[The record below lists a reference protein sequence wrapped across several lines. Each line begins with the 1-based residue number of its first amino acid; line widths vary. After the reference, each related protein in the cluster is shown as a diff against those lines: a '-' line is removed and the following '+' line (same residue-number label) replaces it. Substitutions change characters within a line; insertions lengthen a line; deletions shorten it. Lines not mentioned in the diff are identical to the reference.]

1 MTLDVARLA
10 TTEPPVPAAYQRL
23 NLAGEPFL
31 RALLL
36 GQSVAYGGAADASA
50 LDWLPTLRSGALLA
64 AASHAFCWLS
74 AGEGAQRLCAKLGFV
89 AVGTR
94 LN

>member
-1 MTLDVARLA
+1 M
-10 TTEPPVPAAYQRL
+10 
-23 NLAGEPFL
+23 
-31 RALLL
+31 L

-50 LDWLPTLRSGALLA
+50 LDWLSTLRSGLRSGALLA
-64 AASHAFCWLS
+64 AAGHAFCWLS